1 MRTTRRTY
9 NYESAYETDTTIEIT
24 AFVHGG
30 YLNAM
35 TQRST
40 QFDPPIGIDLK
51 IPYYY
56 DRTAKGARDYCEH
69 IAQDGHNNVKLT
81 IVYQNR

>member
-30 YLNAM
+30 HLRTM
-35 TQRST
+35 TQRNP
-40 QFDPPIGIDLK
+40 QFDPTTEIDLK

-56 DRTAKGARDYCEH
+56 DRTAKGARDYCGH
-69 IAQDGHNNVKLT
+69 IAQNTHTNVKLT
-81 IVYQNR
+81 IVYQNQ

>member
-35 TQRST
+35 RQRNPQS
-40 QFDPPIGIDLK
+40 DPTIGFDLK
-51 IPYYY
+51 MPYYY
-56 DRTAKGARDYCEH
+56 DRTAKGARDYCER
-69 IAQDGHNNVKLT
+69 IAQTRDTNVKLT